1 VVILAYHPMIAPVL
15 LFERFQSLGLD
26 YATPVAA
33 IIIIICLV
41 TFVALRFVAQERES

>member
-1 VVILAYHPMIAPVL
+1 
-15 LFERFQSLGLD
+15 
-26 YATPVAA
+26 VAA